1 MAAKLLIMFALV
13 AVLMCGNVEA
23 RAASATVNCTELEPL
38 INALVSYKVYQVS
51 GVHSI
56 TLQYI
61 LFCYYIFFI
70 DASFLFY
77 SLTSTTIYH
86 H

>member
-38 INALVSYKVYQVS
+38 INGLVSFKVYQVS
-51 GVHSI
+51 DVHLI

-61 LFCYYIFFI
+61 LFCYYIFSLILHFYFI
-70 DASFLFY
+70 V
-77 SLTSTTIYH
+77 
-86 H
+86 